1 MSGVGALV
9 RSLPFGDLQ
18 AATDDFNA
26 RGRIGGGGSCVVYEA
41 VLFGLPVAVK
51 VGRTLLELGLTY
63 AAYLPTFP
71 PACPSHAKVGRQW
84 LRTHSTTLNGF
95 HLPT

>member
-51 VGRTLLELGLTY
+51 VGRTLLECGLTY
-63 AAYLPTFP
+63 LPTYLPT
-71 PACPSHAKVGRQW
+71 
-84 LRTHSTTLNGF
+84 LRPVRRTRR
-95 HLPT
+95 